1 MKKLTEYFGTTV
13 ETEMKYN
20 NKKQLNNNTSQTT
33 LRLTNTIQNHKTNK
47 NNAFKNS
54 EEVTNQL

>member
-33 LRLTNTIQNHKTNK
+33 IRFTNTIQNHKTNK
-47 NNAFKNS
+47 TMHSKI
-54 EEVTNQL
+54 LRR